1 MGLSAIDRAS
11 VVARAC
17 RRIAIPV
24 CSDLVEKGSTPSD
37 GRCEIQ
43 SVRAWEIPATKSRS
57 LHAISAHR
65 MRFVLATGVFRV
77 GLNFEPVISASP
89 HHVMLESSHQ
99 GPQPQDQSAALA
111 RQD

>member
-1 MGLSAIDRAS
+1 
-11 VVARAC
+11 
-17 RRIAIPV
+17 
-24 CSDLVEKGSTPSD
+24 
-37 GRCEIQ
+37 
-43 SVRAWEIPATKSRS
+43 
-57 LHAISAHR
+57 

-89 HHVMLESSHQ
+89 HHVMLESPHQ